1 MNYLGH
7 LYLSP
12 PGEDALLGSLLGD
25 FVKGPL
31 ESQGGSVL
39 MQAIG
44 LHRKLDVFT
53 DAHPAVIGSRERV
66 STARRRYAGIMV
78 DMYYD
83 HFLAKHWTEFHD
95 EPLDVFA
102 ARVYE
107 ILERRFDE
115 LPARLQQMAP
125 YMIRGDWLSSYAEV
139 ESISRALDRIGTRLK
154 RENSLSGS
162 GSELVEHYAAF
173 ESDFRL
179 FLPQAQ
185 GFCRTFSLS
194 H

>member
-31 ESQGGSVL
+31 DMDSGAAL
-39 MQAIG
+39 TQAIA

-53 DAHPAVIGSRERV
+53 DAHCAVIASRGRV
-66 STARRRYAGIMV
+66 SSARRRYAGIMI
-78 DMYYD
+78 DMFYD
-83 HFLAKHWTEFHD
+83 HFLARYWADFHNQ
-95 EPLDVFA
+95 PLDEFA
-102 ARVYE
+102 ARVYA

-115 LPARLQQMAP
+115 LPPRLQQMAP
-125 YMIRGDWLSSYAEV
+125 FMIRGDWLASYAEV
-139 ESISRALDRIGTRLK
+139 DSIASALDRIGTHLK
-154 RENSLSGS
+154 RENRLSGS
-162 GSELVEHYAAF
+162 GAELLEHYGAF

-179 FLPQAQ
+179 FLPQARE
-185 GFCRTFSLS
+185 FCRAFARQR
-194 H
+194 